1 MIFLFKFKSLLTLF
15 VHFMMYF
22 STFVQAL
29 LTASTYPVDPAAV
42 YNGGYDSTNNIALRI
57 GNGGA
62 GQSGLIEGK
71 LFQ

>member
-1 MIFLFKFKSLLTLF
+1 
-15 VHFMMYF
+15 MMYF

-29 LTASTYPVDPAAV
+29 LTAPTYAVDPAAI
-42 YNGGYDSTNNIALRI
+42 YNGGYNSTKNIALRI

-71 LFQ
+71 LFSCELPYLISQRRI